1 MQTQDT
7 PLTSDTFKLNQF
19 GYNTTHPPTVRHAAL
34 LNAVQ
39 LFSPEHVHA
48 KLTKMKKAQKDETS
62 NAFLIL
68 KKDQSWVKRMF
79 MGDDGIDV
87 SVTVDRRKKH
97 TTTKK
102 QSTTAA
108 KKNNTPVKK
117 KPALTNTTT
126 SKKKKPILKKK
137 LLKNQILQK
146 KTKTHD
152 FIHSFIHLNI

>member
-7 PLTSDTFKLNQF
+7 PLTPDTFKLNQF

-102 QSTTAA
+102 QSTTTTTTTT

-117 KPALTNTTT
+117 KPSLTNTTY
-126 SKKKKPILKKK
+126 KKNKPILKKK
-137 LLKNQILQK
+137 IIKKPNNTKKNK
-146 KTKTHD
+146 NT
-152 FIHSFIHLNI
+152 

>member
-1 MQTQDT
+1 MQTPDT
-7 PLTSDTFKLNQF
+7 PLTPETFKLNQF

-39 LFSPEHVHA
+39 LFSLEHVHA
-48 KLTKMKKAQKDETS
+48 KLTKMKKAQKDITS
-62 NAFLIL
+62 NTFLVL

-102 QSTTAA
+102 KKNTPSTTTTT
-108 KKNNTPVKK
+108 KKITTTKK
-117 KPALTNTTT
+117 KP
-126 SKKKKPILKKK
+126 SLK
-137 LLKNQILQK
+137 
-146 KTKTHD
+146 
-152 FIHSFIHLNI
+152 

>member
-7 PLTSDTFKLNQF
+7 PLTPDTFKLNQF

-34 LNAVQ
+34 LHAVQ

-79 MGDDGIDV
+79 MGDDGINV
-87 SVTVDRRKKH
+87 SVTVDRRK
-97 TTTKK
+97 
-102 QSTTAA
+102 
-108 KKNNTPVKK
+108 NTQLQRNK
-117 KPALTNTTT
+117 AQQRQQQR
-126 SKKKKPILKKK
+126 LKK
-137 LLKNQILQK
+137 II
-146 KTKTHD
+146 THQ
-152 FIHSFIHLNI
+152 

>member
-1 MQTQDT
+1 MQNQDT
-7 PLTSDTFKLNQF
+7 PLTPETFKLNQF

-48 KLTKMKKAQKDETS
+48 KLTKMKKAQKDITS

-68 KKDQSWVKRMF
+68 KKDQSWIKRMF

-102 QSTTAA
+102 KKSTTTTTTTT
-108 KKNNTPVKK
+108 KKITPTKK
-117 KPALTNTTT
+117 KPSLTNTSGGTI
-126 SKKKKPILKKK
+126 KKKKPILKKK
-137 LLKNQILQK
+137 IIKKPNNTKKNK
-146 KTKTHD
+146 KA
-152 FIHSFIHLNI
+152 